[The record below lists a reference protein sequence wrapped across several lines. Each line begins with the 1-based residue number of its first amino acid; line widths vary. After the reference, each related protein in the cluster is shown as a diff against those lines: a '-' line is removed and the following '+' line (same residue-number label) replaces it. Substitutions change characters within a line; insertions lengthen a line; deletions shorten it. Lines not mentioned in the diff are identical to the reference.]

1 MLENTNEF
9 DTIPRIL
16 RLDIAGRP
24 IGWIN
29 WQRAV
34 CLYARD
40 LVIWTMGDFVMRIR
54 GGISAA
60 KGTETVLDVNS
71 IIACAGRIHS
81 KRESTVPPLTNRAL
95 FARDR
100 NLCLYCGEK
109 FSDGMLTRDHVTPNS
124 RGGTDSWNNVVAA
137 CKRCNVYK
145 GNRMPHER
153 GMELLA
159 LPYEPNHAEFLAL
172 TNSGRIL
179 GDQLTFLENRL
190 SEKAMVRKELDLE

>member
-1 MLENTNEF
+1 MEATTEF
-9 DTIPRIL
+9 DMIPRIL
-16 RLDIAGRP
+16 RLDIAGQP

-34 CLYARD
+34 CLYARN
-40 LVIWTMGDFVMRIR
+40 LVIWTMGDFVMQIR
-54 GGISAA
+54 GGICAA
-60 KGTETVLDVNS
+60 KGTRTVLDVNS

-81 KRESTVPPLTNRAL
+81 RRESAIPPLTNKAL

-100 NLCLYCGEK
+100 NLCLYCGDK
-109 FSDGMLTRDHVTPNS
+109 FSDGMLTRDHVTPKS

-145 GNRMPHER
+145 GNRMPHEC

-172 TNSGRIL
+172 INSGRIL

-190 SEKAMVRKELDLE
+190 GEKAKVRKELALG

>member
-1 MLENTNEF
+1 MQQF
-9 DTIPRIL
+9 DSIPRIL
-16 RLDIAGRP
+16 RLDIAGQP

-54 GGISAA
+54 GGISRQ
-60 KGTETVLDVNS
+60 KGTQTVLDVHS
-71 IIACAGRIHS
+71 IIACAGRIHLNKTS
-81 KRESTVPPLTNRAL
+81 SVPPLTNKAL

-100 NLCLYCGEK
+100 NLCLYCGKK
-109 FSDGMLTRDHVTPNS
+109 FSDAMLTRDHVVPRS
-124 RGGTDSWNNVVAA
+124 LGGADSWNNVVAA
-137 CKRCNVYK
+137 CKRCNVFK
-145 GNRMPHER
+145 GDRLLHECNV
-153 GMELLA
+153 ELLA
-159 LPYEPNHAEFLAL
+159 RPYEPNHAEFLAL

-190 SEKAMVRKELDLE
+190 NVQAQDRKELALH